1 MAINYERMSDILGV
15 LAHPVRLRI
24 IKGLLAN
31 ECNVGQ
37 IRQKLSLPQSSV
49 SRHLSL
55 LKSHRIL
62 KSRKEGRRTCYRV
75 VDPRVVEIIRIF
87 QGK

>member
-1 MAINYERMSDILGV
+1 MSINYERMSDILRV
-15 LAHPVRLRI
+15 LAHPARLRI
-24 IKGLLAN
+24 IRGLLAN

-37 IRQKLSLPQSSV
+37 IRQKLSIPQSSV
-49 SRHLSL
+49 SRHLSV

-62 KSRKEGRRTCYRV
+62 KSRKEGRKTCYRV
-75 VDPRVVEIIRIF
+75 VDPRVIEIIQIF